1 MTLSRFK
8 EQVEADIYS
17 VFLNLDEFAEYHR
30 VEGKEIPVVMDN
42 DALAKLAKTGDNRSH
57 SLVEADMLLMGKVT
71 DFPADLDPGRLLNV
85 DGREMLVVSA
95 SRDAGLVEVTLRQNR
110 TG

>member
-1 MTLSRFK
+1 MSSFK
-8 EQVEADIYS
+8 EQVDADIYS

-42 DALAKLAKTGDNRSH
+42 DALAKLAKIGDNRTH
-57 SLVEADMLLMGKVT
+57 GLVEADMLLMGKVT
-71 DFPADLDPGRLLNV
+71 DFPRDLDPGRLLNV
-85 DGREMLVVSA
+85 DGREMIVISA